1 VTRETDNQ
9 VNLRNVD
16 ATAAGGYTD
25 AHAASGTDAELPSVD
40 VFSNKY
46 QGYEITIV
54 NPEYTSICPKTGLPD
69 FGKITLKYEPDK
81 SCIELKSLKLYFLA
95 YRNLG
100 IFHENAVNRILRDL
114 VEAVD
119 PVRME
124 VRGDFT
130 PRGGLTTTVTAKY
143 ERSEPGLV
151 DGS

>member
-1 VTRETDNQ
+1 MRETDDHTD
-9 VNLRNVD
+9 LRDVD
-16 ATAAGGYTD
+16 ATTAGGYTD
-25 AHAASGTDAELPSVD
+25 EHASSGTDEELPSVD
-40 VFSNKY
+40 VFAN
-46 QGYEITIV
+46 QFRGYEITIV

-69 FGKITLKYEPDK
+69 FGTITVKYEPDK

-114 VEAVD
+114 VEAAD

-143 ERSEPGLV
+143 ERA
-151 DGS
+151 